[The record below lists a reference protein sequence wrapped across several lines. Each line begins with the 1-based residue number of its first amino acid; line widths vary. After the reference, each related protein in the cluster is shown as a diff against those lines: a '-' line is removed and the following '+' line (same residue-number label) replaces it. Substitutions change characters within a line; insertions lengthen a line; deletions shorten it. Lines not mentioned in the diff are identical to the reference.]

1 MPATALAA
9 GYVTPRS
16 KMASNDVTAQNGGY
30 NFSTIGGP
38 ASVAQIQY
46 GKLAQARSPA
56 GIGPAEG
63 KTQKPV
69 SLTDFPVDTT
79 GVSDSSAG
87 WQAALTAAIGGTLIV
102 PKGTYRIAT
111 PTASLSRT
119 SPYSISIECQ
129 AGAVLETA
137 GTSPTD
143 YIVTFKGPW
152 KDSHVS
158 GCVFSNTHAN
168 WSTTNLG
175 WGAIAVTGGA
185 YVAENDSIVDN
196 TFNNFNRP
204 LQVQGDGHMRIAHNQ
219 FLLAHGAAS
228 GSGCI
233 GINIGVWSGDT
244 ALYGPTTDILIE
256 DNLYDGSV
264 GETLACASGSR
275 KIQEGD
281 GLVFG
286 LYRSGVIK
294 NNTVRN
300 FSYEGI
306 YVLHDARS
314 RESFA
319 NSYDQGVLIA
329 HNNIDAASV
338 SGNWGIRCDASQC
351 DIEQNV
357 ILNATCGI
365 YAANYNY
372 PKTGITYGTNW
383 TASDNT
389 ITMSSKPVAAQ
400 YGILVSGF
408 QGVTR
413 SNNRITWVDS
423 PSYVAGSYGLWE
435 SGSLKAPSSR
445 VSDVGNIV
453 SAPSATGVGV
463 YGSFVQWT
471 SAYES
476 KNNVFTGLDGCYHY
490 LNQDTTPGGWSAVHS
505 SNSVAGCTTK
515 IVHTSSSIKHI
526 TQIDD
531 R

>member
-1 MPATALAA
+1 LTNTVFERNGA
-9 GYVTPRS
+9 
-16 KMASNDVTAQNGGY
+16 VTAQAGGY
-30 NFSTIGGP
+30 SFSKIGGP
-38 ASVAQIQY
+38 ASAAQVPY
-46 GKLAQARSPA
+46 GNFTQTGSEAVTRPAKSKLQ
-56 GIGPAEG
+56 E
-63 KTQKPV
+63 TV
-69 SLTDFPVDTT
+69 TLTDFSVDPT

-87 WQAALTAAIGGTLIV
+87 WQAALTAAIGGILLV

-137 GTSPTD
+137 GTKPTD
-143 YIVTFKGPW
+143 YIVALNGPW
-152 KDSHVS
+152 TNSHVA

-204 LQVQGDGHMRIAHNQ
+204 LQVQGDGHMRIAHNK

-233 GINIGVWSGDT
+233 GINVGVWSGDN
-244 ALYGPTTDILIE
+244 ALYGPSTEILIE

-264 GETLACASGSR
+264 GETLACASGSS
-275 KIQEGD
+275 KIQAGD

-294 NNTVRN
+294 NNTVRH

-329 HNNIDAASV
+329 GNNIDATFV
-338 SGNWGIRCDASQC
+338 SGATGLSNWGIRCDASHC

-389 ITMSSKPVAAQ
+389 IGMSAKPAAAQ
-400 YGILVSGF
+400 YGILVAGF
-408 QGVTR
+408 RDVKR
-413 SNNRITWVDS
+413 FNNRITWTGS
-423 PSYVAGSYGLWE
+423 PSFVAGSYGLWE
-435 SGSLKAPSSR
+435 SGSIKAPNAR
-445 VSDVGNIV
+445 TSDVGNII
-453 SAPSATGVGV
+453 SAPAATGVGV
-463 YGSFVQWT
+463 FGSFVQWT
-471 SAYES
+471 SSYES
-476 KNNVFTGLDGCYHY
+476 KNNTFIGLDGCYYY
-490 LNQDTTPGGWSAVHS
+490 LNQNSTPGGWSAVHT

-515 IVHTSSSIKHI
+515 IVHTESSINRI
-526 TQIDD
+526 TQMDD